1 MPRNDARPALDAAAL
16 DAASLDA
23 SPLAPPGLAIAYRP
37 GFSPA
42 RVGAMVLRY
51 WYLLRGSWPRVLEL
65 AYWPTVQMI
74 LWGFINQ
81 FMATNS
87 AWIAQASGVLI
98 AAVLLWDVLFRG
110 QLGVSVSFL
119 EEMWSRNLGH
129 LFVSPLKP
137 SEWVLSLMAMSL
149 IRTVIGIV
157 PAALLAMPLFGYS
170 VFAMGLPLAAFFA
183 NLLLMGWWLGLL
195 IVALILRHGLGA
207 ESLAWVAVFLLAPVS
222 AVYYPITALPVW
234 LQWVAWF
241 LPSAHVFEGMR
252 AVLFEGAFRWDHL
265 AWAMGLNAAFMAAAA
280 AVFLHFF
287 DVARERGSL
296 LQTGE

>member
-1 MPRNDARPALDAAAL
+1 MG
-16 DAASLDA
+16 ASVRR
-23 SPLAPPGLAIAYRP
+23 IA
-37 GFSPA
+37 
-42 RVGAMVLRY
+42 AMVLRY
-51 WYLLRGSWPRVLEL
+51 WYLLRGSWPRILEL

-74 LWGFINQ
+74 IWGFISQ

-87 AWIAQASGVLI
+87 TWVAQAAGVLI

-129 LFVSPLKP
+129 LFVSPLRP
-137 SEWVLSLMAMSL
+137 GEWVAALMTMSL
-149 IRTVIGIV
+149 IRTLMGTI
-157 PAALLAMPLFGYS
+157 PAALLAIPVFGYS
-170 VFAMGLPLAAFFA
+170 IFDMGLPLAAFFA
-183 NLLLMGWWLGLL
+183 NLIVMGWWLGLL

-222 AVYYPITALPVW
+222 AVYYPVSVLPGW
-234 LQWVAWF
+234 LQAVAWT

-252 AVLFEGAFRWDHL
+252 ALMFEDAVRWDHL
-265 AWAMGLNAAFMAAAA
+265 AWATGLNIAYMAAAA
-280 AVFLHFF
+280 GVFLHFF
-287 DVARERGSL
+287 NVARRRGAL